1 MKFEIEQ
8 KRIRGDREE
17 MILEVVKMAGMLTV
31 AAIVPNAVKLF
42 KKNKK
47 NPTLR
52 QKYYLSE
59 VSDRLI
65 KQGMLSVDYQGMTK
79 LTKKGIKKLEDL
91 EIKKLKRPKFW
102 DKKYRVVIFDI
113 KEKRRKQR
121 GFIRTQL
128 VSLGFIKLQNSV
140 WVSPYE
146 CEELVNLIKSDQNL
160 SDSIIYMRVDKI
172 ENDLWLRHKF
182 GFIED

>member
-8 KRIRGDREE
+8 KRIRGNREE
-17 MILEVVKMAGMLTV
+17 IILEVVKMAGMLTV

-79 LTKKGIKKLEDL
+79 LTKKGIKK
-91 EIKKLKRPKFW
+91 
-102 DKKYRVVIFDI
+102 
-113 KEKRRKQR
+113 R

-160 SDSIIYMRVDKI
+160 SDSIIYMRVDTVS
-172 ENDLWLRHKF
+172 
-182 GFIED
+182 